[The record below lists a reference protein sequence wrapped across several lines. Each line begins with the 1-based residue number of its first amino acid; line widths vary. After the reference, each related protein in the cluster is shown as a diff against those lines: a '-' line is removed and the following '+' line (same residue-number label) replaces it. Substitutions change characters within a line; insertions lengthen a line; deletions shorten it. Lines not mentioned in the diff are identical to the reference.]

1 MRRFVLVLAVLLGGC
16 FIIEDDFDYVPPLDE
31 SKSPCFSANV
41 LDGLSETDPAEMTAL
56 YDCLNVNGGFDAL
69 GGIVEAMTLQE
80 TRTGTIAALE
90 FAGVVNRFA
99 GEADVIDGLRQ
110 AIHLLQEENA
120 FLLHVVHTL
129 AEWSYGRPW
138 PEVEAAF
145 AGGGGELLEP
155 AAVEQGMVGPALEL
169 VSGLSEQMLDHG
181 DVSLGATQLGQLTE
195 MSELAESLD
204 TLSRLVADQEADLFE
219 HVAEDFG
226 AYFVRSVDADGV
238 DTLVGAVEATLIPQP
253 GTGNEPPLMAALP
266 LVDTVLDDP
275 VALPGLVDAVGEL
288 YTSGEFWLLPNQ
300 LDGMLAMDAD
310 GGILQAGELD
320 AFSALTRTLD
330 LANTPANCAFISV
343 DNLSVF
349 ILETVAGFDPD
360 DLGSLIQLTDSL
372 VDDVIF
378 WGSIACNGVDPD
390 LIPVVPSLTRLAES
404 GALRSLIPLL
414 RAMKDADQVDI
425 VVDLLSV
432 LERGDIVPAL
442 AAHGRRVLD
451 GPYLGN
457 ALRIVGA
464 YVDPEDPAAQG
475 DLYTILRIIDFAI
488 SPADGD
494 PYERSPL
501 GAMVP
506 VLREWVAV
514 DRDAITQFLQEWAVL
529 LQAEGSQSNGFLDKF
544 APLLAI
550 DPDLDF
556 IGNVGALVEDPE
568 VLVPMLRILEHDEL
582 VATFVDPRGPDG
594 REGPLGLIG
603 RFAADGSLEDML
615 GILVWL
621 ADVLDDI
628 GLLPEPDA
636 ESEGE

>member
-1 MRRFVLVLAVLLGGC
+1 MTRLRCAAAVGAVLLGGC
-16 FIIEDDFDYVPPLDE
+16 FIIEDEFNSVPPLDH
-31 SKSPCFSANV
+31 SRSPCFRANV

-56 YDCLNVNGGFDAL
+56 FQCLNVNGGFDAL
-69 GGIVEAMTLQE
+69 AGIVDAMTVEE

-90 FAGVVNRFA
+90 FATVVNRFA
-99 GEADVIDGLRQ
+99 GEADILDGLRQ

-145 AGGGGELLEP
+145 ALGGGALLEP
-155 AAVEQGMVGPALEL
+155 TAIEQGMVKPALL
-169 VSGLSEQMLDHG
+169 LASTLSGTMLDYG
-181 DVSLGATQLGQLTE
+181 DVTLSATQLGALMDMT
-195 MSELAESLD
+195 ELAESLD

-226 AYFVRSVDADGV
+226 AYFARSVDPDGY
-238 DTLVGAVEATLIPQP
+238 DTLVGVVRSTLVPQSGAGGEA
-253 GTGNEPPLMAALP
+253 PLMAALP
-266 LVDTVLDDP
+266 VVDAILDDP
-275 VALPGLVDAVGEL
+275 VALPGLVDAVGAL

-300 LDGMLAMDAD
+300 LDDLLAMDAD
-310 GGILQAGELD
+310 GGILQQGELD
-320 AFSALTRTLD
+320 AFSALIRTLD
-330 LANTPANCAFISV
+330 LANAPANCAFIGV
-343 DNLSVF
+343 DNLSVW

-360 DLGSLIQLTDSL
+360 DLGSLIQLVDGL
-372 VDDVIF
+372 VDDVVF
-378 WGSIACNGVDPD
+378 FGSVACNGVDPD
-390 LIPVVPSLTRLAES
+390 LIPLVPSLTRLAES

-414 RAMKDADQVDI
+414 AALRDADRVEEI
-425 VVDLLSV
+425 VDLLSI
-432 LERGDIVPAL
+432 LERGQVVPAL

-464 YVDPEDPAAQG
+464 FVDPADPAAQG
-475 DLYTILRIIDFAI
+475 DLYTLLRIIDFAI
-488 SPADGD
+488 SPAAGDG
-494 PYERSPL
+494 YARSPL
-501 GAMVP
+501 GAMIP
-506 VLREWVAV
+506 VLREWAAIEEQAISDFLVA
-514 DRDAITQFLQEWAVL
+514 WSVL
-529 LQAEGSQSNGFLDKF
+529 LQAAGSQSNNFLDKF

-556 IGNVGALVEDPE
+556 IGAIGALVEDPD
-568 VLVPMLRILEHDEL
+568 VLVPMLRILEHDGL
-582 VATFVDPRGPDG
+582 VSTFNDSDGPDG

-603 RFAADGSLEDML
+603 RFAADGSLEGLL

-628 GLLPEPDA
+628 GLLPE
-636 ESEGE
+636 GE